1 MLPRCS
7 KATTP
12 LHRNKHT
19 VSCTQWAPLPPITH
33 LGPLP
38 ELHGDSSC
46 CHPPIPWGHSR
57 VSWWAV
63 PFQTVFGRAQDC
75 TVQGEE
81 SCMAFWAHGKAPLRG
96 EKKKTWGEI
105 TISTSSSRQL
115 EKQQGLETS
124 PGGESQAGPG
134 TMSRWHR
141 HLPVQ
146 RVLNAGSPR
155 ISSMLVF
162 GVVESK
168 HCQTSRCL
176 KQHQASAVSQKIH
189 TLHAHCC

>member
-1 MLPRCS
+1 MGTVPAVTHPSLG
-7 KATTP
+7 ATVGFLDELCPFRLSLGGLRIARSRERSPAWHSELMERHP
-12 LHRNKHT
+12 L
-19 VSCTQWAPLPPITH
+19 
-33 LGPLP
+33 
-38 ELHGDSSC
+38 
-46 CHPPIPWGHSR
+46 WG
-57 VSWWAV
+57 
-63 PFQTVFGRAQDC
+63 GG
-75 TVQGEE
+75 GE
-81 SCMAFWAHGKAPLRG
+81 
-96 EKKKTWGEI
+96 TWGEI
-105 TISTSSSRQL
+105 TISTNSSRQL

>member
-1 MLPRCS
+1 M
-7 KATTP
+7 
-12 LHRNKHT
+12 
-19 VSCTQWAPLPPITH
+19 SCALSDCLWE
-33 LGPLP
+33 GSG
-38 ELHGDSSC
+38 LHGPGRGVLHGILSSWKGT
-46 CHPPIPWGHSR
+46 PWG
-57 VSWWAV
+57 
-63 PFQTVFGRAQDC
+63 
-75 TVQGEE
+75 GE
-81 SCMAFWAHGKAPLRG
+81 G
-96 EKKKTWGEI
+96 ETWGEI

>member
-7 KATTP
+7 KAATP

-46 CHPPIPWGHSR
+46 WHPPIPWGHNR

-81 SCMAFWAHGKAPLRG
+81 SCMAFWAHGKAPLGGGRGKHG
-96 EKKKTWGEI
+96 EKSPFQQAAVGSWK
-105 TISTSSSRQL
+105 SSRD
-115 EKQQGLETS
+115 
-124 PGGESQAGPG
+124 
-134 TMSRWHR
+134 WR
-141 HLPVQ
+141 HLQEV
-146 RVLNAGSPR
+146 RVRPGLAPWADGTDIFLCR
-155 ISSMLVF
+155 
-162 GVVESK
+162 G
-168 HCQTSRCL
+168 C
-176 KQHQASAVSQKIH
+176 
-189 TLHAHCC
+189 